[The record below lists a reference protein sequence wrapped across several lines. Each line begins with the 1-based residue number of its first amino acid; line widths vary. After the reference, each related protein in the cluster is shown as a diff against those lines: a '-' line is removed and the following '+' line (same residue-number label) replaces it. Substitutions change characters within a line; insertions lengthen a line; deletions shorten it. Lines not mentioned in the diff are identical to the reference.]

1 MYFLEAD
8 PKGPLRP
15 VTQAGYFLYIYKN
28 MKKMSFNPEL
38 KRVQL

>member
-1 MYFLEAD
+1 MYSLKDIYLMYPPNVFF
-8 PKGPLRP
+8 KRNF
-15 VTQAGYFLYIYKN
+15 FLYLKN